1 MINNLTL
8 IGRLTRD
15 PELQKTTSGKS
26 VTSFTLAI
34 NRSGSDGADFI
45 PCVAWNKIAEVIC
58 QYLKK
63 GSLMGLKGRI
73 QTRTYENRDQKKVTV
88 VEVIAEEIQFLEKA
102 NSQDY
107 VPTFKS
113 TETVEFTESDLPF

>member
-15 PELQKTTSGKS
+15 PELKKPKSGKS
-26 VTSFTLAI
+26 VTSFTLAV
-34 NRSGSDGADFI
+34 NRSASEEADFI
-45 PCVAWNKIAEVIC
+45 PCQAWNKTAEVIS
-58 QYLKK
+58 QYLRK

-73 QTRTYENRDQKKVTV
+73 QTRTYENRDHKKVTV

-107 VPTFKS
+107 VPAFKS